1 MDKVARRRAER
12 EAAKRKA
19 EKEANEQV
27 EREVKERAEKE
38 AREKAERGAKEQE
51 RGEGLMTE
59 DKRIEREK
67 VEREAKEKTEREAKE
82 REEQKKAPTL
92 KIPSA
97 WGLTVGKNDRSRKT
111 FGLSL
116 KEQKNEW
123 AGAWDLGSTEDVSDL
138 PPVPPVT
145 AGLFDVIGNRIGG

>member
-1 MDKVARRRAER
+1 MDRVARRRAER

-38 AREKAERGAKEQE
+38 VREKAERGAKEQE

-67 VEREAKEKTEREAKE
+67 VEKEAKE

-97 WGLTVGKNDRSRKT
+97 WGSTVGKNDRSRKA
-111 FGLSL
+111 FGISQ
-116 KEQKNEW
+116 KELKNEW